1 MICVF
6 SSLLF
11 VVIKYSKQKLIEG
24 IGGLFH
30 LTLQGFTMDMC
41 RYPTKFTKSTG
52 SSNTLLTGGM

>member
-1 MICVF
+1 MIRVF

-30 LTLQGFTMDMC
+30 LTLQGITMGMC
-41 RYPTKFTKSTG
+41 QYPTKFTKSTG
-52 SSNTLLTGGM
+52 SSKTLLTGGM